1 LGQFNL
7 RSALNNIG
15 LLLHF
20 ITERR
25 DCLVK
30 YKNVVSTVGR
40 ENKLSRCS
48 DAEGNFFSPEEVVNS
63 WKVSYQERVSRSQG
77 ENGLR
82 LPQFGAL
89 SAIRAHW
96 ATSNSPATIVLPTG
110 TGKSE
115 TMYATII
122 SERISS
128 TLIIVP
134 SNLLREQTFE
144 GASRFG
150 ILPKLE
156 MVSEEV
162 IYPTTFLYKSKVEG
176 KDEITL
182 INALEDA
189 NIVVSTPSMIK
200 KMSSSVLDKLIEK
213 VEVVI
218 FDEAHHLAA
227 PDWGAVKEKF
237 SEKKILQFTAT
248 PFRNDGK
255 KIEGKMIFNY
265 SLELAQKAGYFKPI
279 DFYPVQEFDERKS
292 DGEIAKI
299 AIQHLAED
307 LEQGYEHV
315 LLARAKSRNRADELF
330 KDIYS
335 LYKEYNPVVIHTGI
349 PKAQRDKYL
358 NQVKNGNAK
367 IVVCVDMFGEGI
379 DIPTLK
385 IAAIH
390 DKYKSLPITLQFIGR
405 FARTSGSNL
414 GNAKLITNVAMDDLK
429 ESIEELYHQDSD
441 WNQLLNIHSH
451 HAIDKEVELSEF
463 ISNFEKDHVKEIDL
477 SQLKMKI
484 STRMYR
490 YPSQRTFVDGW
501 EKVLNTDRTTPL
513 INEVESVYIFIEEIE
528 TKVVWSD
535 QKDIV
540 QYDYDFF
547 VIYFDKENG
556 IIHINETDTG
566 KGNRLVENMFP
577 GALAIRGDSIYRS
590 LDGINRLMIGTLG
603 LKQQPS
609 GRISFRM
616 FAGTDIKSGISEAVV
631 SGSTKSNLFG
641 YGYQDGK
648 RISIGCSYKGKVWM
662 RWVERINFWT
672 DWCQSIGKKVL
683 DDTIDTNNILNNSL
697 TLEVIKEFPEGVP
710 YKILLPELIEVS
722 NSRTRQLFISKEQ
735 KSYPFFQSDLKNP
748 CLANGNLLFEF
759 WINGRVFIFEQIIN
773 ETSYSF
779 KQIEGEELTVKSG
792 NKTYKMIDYLQ
803 EYSPEISFIQ
813 SDGTIIIVQENLKTV
828 IKPKSGIELPSDS
841 FFTIDWNELGVNIK
855 SESQGRG
862 RKIDSIQFATIH
874 NIVDQ
879 LSDIIFDDDGS
890 GEIADVVSVKIDME
904 HRKILFHLYHCKYSD
919 GERPGARVSDLYEVC
934 GQAEK
939 SIMWNDNVLEII
951 QRMIERENMR
961 QRNYD
966 ETRFEKGD
974 LEALHTLKKMVK
986 SGFETEFE
994 ISIVQPGV
1002 SISKITN
1009 SMKQIIL
1016 ATDTYLKDTYGIRL
1030 TFYVSN

>member
-1 LGQFNL
+1 MYFV
-7 RSALNNIG
+7 R
-15 LLLHF
+15 
-20 ITERR
+20 ERR
-25 DCLVK
+25 DGLKK
-30 YKNVVSTVGR
+30 YKKIISIIGR
-40 ENKLSRCS
+40 ENRLSRCT
-48 DAEGNFFSPEEVVNS
+48 DNEGKIFSREEIINS
-63 WKVSYQERVSRSQG
+63 WKVSYQEKVSRNKD
-77 ENGLR
+77 EVGLR

-134 SNLLREQTFE
+134 SNLLREQIFE
-144 GASRFG
+144 GASNFG

-156 MVSEEV
+156 MILDE
-162 IYPTTFLYKSKVEG
+162 IIFPTTFLYKSKVED

-182 INALEDA
+182 IAALEEA
-189 NIVVSTPSMIK
+189 NIIVSTPGMIK
-200 KMSSSVLDKLIEK
+200 KMQPSVWDKLIEK

-218 FDEAHHLAA
+218 FDEAHHLGA
-227 PDWGAVKEKF
+227 PEWGTVREKF
-237 SEKKILQFTAT
+237 LGKKILQFTAT

-255 KIEGKMIFNY
+255 KVDGKIIFNY
-265 SLELAQKAGYFKPI
+265 GLALAQKAGYFKPI
-279 DFYPVQEFDERKS
+279 DFYPIQEFDEQKS
-292 DGEIAKI
+292 DEEIAKN
-299 AIQHLAED
+299 AIQHLGED
-307 LEQGYEHV
+307 LRKGYEHV
-315 LLARAKSRNRADELF
+315 LLARAKSRKRADELYET
-330 KDIYS
+330 IYS
-335 LYKEYNPVVIHTGI
+335 QYKEYNPVVIHTGI
-349 PKAQRDKYL
+349 PVVQRNKYL
-358 NQVKNGNAK
+358 NQVKDGKAK

-405 FARTSGSNL
+405 FARTSGNNL
-414 GNAKLITNVAMDDLK
+414 GNAKLITNVAIDDLK

-451 HAIDKEVELSEF
+451 HAIDKEVELGEF
-463 ISNFEKDHVKEIDL
+463 IGKFEKGHVKEIDL

-484 STRMYR
+484 STRMFR
-490 YPSQRTFVDGW
+490 YPLEITLVEGW
-501 EKVLNTDRTTPL
+501 KQVLDTDRTTQL
-513 INEVESVYIFIEEIE
+513 INEEDSVYIFIEEIE

-547 VIYFDKENG
+547 VLFFDKENG
-556 IIHINETDTG
+556 IIHINETDAG
-566 KGNRLVENMFP
+566 KGNKLVESMFP
-577 GALAIRGDSIYRS
+577 EAIAIKGDSIYRS

-641 YGYQDGK
+641 YGYQDGG

-672 DWCQSIGKKVL
+672 GWCQNVGRKIL
-683 DDTIDTNNILNNSL
+683 DNTIDTNNILENSL
-697 TLEVIKEFPEGVP
+697 TFEVIKTFPEGVP
-710 YKILLPELIEVS
+710 YKVMLPETIEVS
-722 NSRTRQLFISKEQ
+722 STYTKQLYISKEQ
-735 KSYPFFQSDLKNP
+735 KVFPFFQTDLKNP
-748 CLANGNLLFEF
+748 VLVNGNLQFEF
-759 WINGRVFIFEQIIN
+759 WINERKYIFEQIIN
-773 ETSYSF
+773 ESSYSF
-779 KQIEGEELTVKSG
+779 RQIEGEDLRVKYG
-792 NKTYKMIDYLQ
+792 NNSVKMTDYLY

-813 SDGTIIIVQENLKTV
+813 TDGTIIIVQENLKTV
-828 IKPKSGIELPSDS
+828 IKPKSGIELPPDS
-841 FFTIDWNELGVNIK
+841 FVAIDWNGLGVNIK

-862 RKIDSIQFATIH
+862 RKTDSIQYATIH

-879 LSDIIFDDDGS
+879 TSDIIFDDDGS
-890 GEIADVVSVKIDME
+890 GEIADAVSVKIDIK
-904 HRKILFHLYHCKYSD
+904 HRKIAFHLYHCKYSH
-919 GERPGARVSDLYEVC
+919 GENPGARVSDLYEVC

-939 SIMWNDNVLEII
+939 SIMWNDNVLEIV
-951 QRMIERENMR
+951 QRMIERENIR

-974 LEALHTLKKMVK
+974 LQTLHMLKKMVK

-1002 SISKITN
+1002 SILKITD

-1016 ATDTYLKDTYGIRL
+1016 ATDSYLKDTYGLRL
-1030 TFYVSN
+1030 TCYFSE

>member
-1 LGQFNL
+1 MLFN
-7 RSALNNIG
+7 
-15 LLLHF
+15 F
-20 ITERR
+20 ITESR
-25 DCLVK
+25 DSLGT
-30 YKNVVSTVGR
+30 YKNIISTIGR
-40 ENKLSRCS
+40 ENKLSRYT
-48 DAEGNFFSPEEVVNS
+48 DTEGKIFSREEIVDS
-63 WKVSYQERVSRSQG
+63 WKIAYQEKVSRNKG
-77 ENGLR
+77 EIGLR

-134 SNLLREQTFE
+134 SNLLREQIFE
-144 GASRFG
+144 GASHFG

-156 MVSEEV
+156 MVSDEV
-162 IYPTTFLYKSKVEG
+162 IYPTTFLYKSKVED
-176 KDEITL
+176 KDEITM
-182 INALEDA
+182 IAALEEA
-189 NIVVSTPSMIK
+189 NIVVSTPGMIK
-200 KMSSSVLDKLIEK
+200 KMSSSVWDKLIEK

-227 PDWGAVKEKF
+227 PEWGTVREKF
-237 SEKKILQFTAT
+237 LGKKILQFTAT

-255 KIEGKMIFNY
+255 KVEGKIIFNY
-265 SLELAQKAGYFKPI
+265 GLERAQKAGYFKPI
-279 DFYPVQEFDERKS
+279 DFYPIQEFDERKS
-292 DGEIAKI
+292 DVEIAKI
-299 AIQHLAED
+299 AIKHLGED

-315 LLARAKSRNRADELF
+315 LLARAKSRKRADELYE
-330 KDIYS
+330 KIYS
-335 LYKEYNPVVIHTGI
+335 QYKEYNPVVIHTGI
-349 PKAQRDKYL
+349 PPAQRNKYL
-358 NQVKNGNAK
+358 NQVKAGNAK

-405 FARTSGSNL
+405 FARTSGNNL

-429 ESIEELYHQDSD
+429 ESVEELYRQDSD

-451 HAIDKEVELSEF
+451 QAIDKEVELSEF
-463 ISNFEKDHVKEIDL
+463 ISKFEKGHVKEIDL

-484 STRMYR
+484 STRMFR
-490 YPSQRTFVDGW
+490 YSSKRTFVDGW
-501 EKVLNTDRTTPL
+501 KQVLDPERTTSL
-513 INEVESVYIFIEEIE
+513 INEIDSVYIFIEEIE

-547 VIYFDKENG
+547 VLFFDKENG
-556 IIHINETDTG
+556 IIHINETDAG
-566 KGNRLVENMFP
+566 KGNRLVESMFP
-577 GALAIRGDSIYRS
+577 ESLAIRGDSIYRS
-590 LDGINRLMIGTLG
+590 LDGINRLIIGTLG

-631 SGSTKSNLFG
+631 SGSIKSNLFG
-641 YGYQDGK
+641 YGYQDGG
-648 RISIGCSYKGKVWM
+648 RVSIGCSYRGKVWM

-672 DWCQSIGKKVL
+672 GWCQSVGKKVL
-683 DDTIDTNNILNNSL
+683 DNTIDTNNILSNSL
-697 TLEVIKEFPEGVP
+697 TLEVINEFPEGVP

-722 NSRTRQLFISKEQ
+722 NSRTRQLYITKEQ
-735 KSYPFFQSDLKNP
+735 KLYPFFQANLKNP

-759 WINGRVFIFEQIIN
+759 WINERKFIFEQIIN

-779 KQIEGEELTVKSG
+779 KQIEGEELIVKSG
-792 NKTYKMIDYLQ
+792 NKTFKMTDYLY

-813 SDGTIIIVQENLKTV
+813 SDGTITVVQENLKTV

-841 FFTIDWNELGVNIK
+841 LFAIDWNGLGVNIK

-862 RKIDSIQFATIH
+862 RKIDSIQYATIH

-879 LSDIIFDDDGS
+879 TSDIIFDDDGS

-904 HRKILFHLYHCKYSD
+904 HRKAVFHLYHCKYSH
-919 GERPGARVSDLYEVC
+919 GERPGARVLDLYEVC

-939 SIMWNDNVLEII
+939 SIMWNDNVFEIV
-951 QRMIERENMR
+951 QRMIERENIR
-961 QRNYD
+961 QKSYD
-966 ETRFEKGD
+966 ETRLEKGD
-974 LEALHTLKKMVK
+974 LQILHTLKKMVK

-1016 ATDTYLKDTYGIRL
+1016 ATDTYLKDTYGLRL
-1030 TFYVSN
+1030 TCYFSN

>member
-1 LGQFNL
+1 MFN
-7 RSALNNIG
+7 
-15 LLLHF
+15 F

-25 DCLVK
+25 DCLVT
-30 YKNVVSTVGR
+30 YNNVISTIGR
-40 ENKLSRCS
+40 GNKLSRCT
-48 DAEGNFFSPEEVVNS
+48 DAEGKTFSREEIVNS
-63 WKVSYQERVSRSQG
+63 WKLSYQERVSRNKD
-77 ENGLR
+77 EMGLR

-134 SNLLREQTFE
+134 SNLLREQIFE
-144 GASRFG
+144 GARHFG

-156 MVSEEV
+156 MISDEV
-162 IYPTTFLYKSKVEG
+162 IYPNTFLYKSKVENE
-176 KDEITL
+176 DEIAM
-182 INALEDA
+182 IAALEEA
-189 NIVVSTPSMIK
+189 NIVVSTPGMINR
-200 KMSSSVLDKLIEK
+200 MPPSVLNKLAEK

-227 PDWGAVKEKF
+227 PEWGKVRERFLGKR
-237 SEKKILQFTAT
+237 ILQFTAT

-255 KIEGKMIFNY
+255 KVDGKVIFNY
-265 SLELAQKAGYFKPI
+265 GLALAQKAGYFKPI
-279 DFYPVQEFDERKS
+279 DFYPIQEFDERKS
-292 DGEIAKI
+292 DEEIAKI
-299 AIQHLAED
+299 AIQHLRED
-307 LEQGYEHV
+307 LKQGYEHI
-315 LLARAKSRNRADELF
+315 LLARAKSRKRADELYE
-330 KDIYS
+330 KIYS
-335 LYKEYNPVVIHTGI
+335 QYKEYNPVVIHTGI
-349 PKAQRDKYL
+349 PPAKRKKSL
-358 NQVKNGNAK
+358 EQVKNGKAK

-405 FARTSGSNL
+405 FARTSGNNL
-414 GNAKLITNVAMDDLK
+414 DNAKLITNVAMDDLK
-429 ESIEELYHQDSD
+429 ESIEELYRQDSD

-451 HAIDKEVELSEF
+451 QAIDKEVELSEF
-463 ISNFEKDHVKEIDL
+463 ISKFEKGHVKEIDL
-477 SQLKMKI
+477 SQLKMKV
-484 STRMYR
+484 STRMFR
-490 YPSQRTFVDGW
+490 YSSKETFIDGW
-501 EKVLNTDRTTPL
+501 KQVLDSDRTTPL
-513 INEVESVYIFIEEIE
+513 INGEDSVYIFIEEIE

-547 VIYFDKENG
+547 VLFFDKENG

-566 KGNRLVENMFP
+566 KGNRLVESMFP
-577 GALAIRGDSIYRS
+577 KALAIKGDSIYRS

-641 YGYQDGK
+641 YGYQGGG

-672 DWCQSIGKKVL
+672 DWCQNIGKKVL

-710 YKILLPELIEVS
+710 YKILLPETIEIS
-722 NSRTRQLFISKEQ
+722 NSSTKQLYISKEQ
-735 KSYPFFQSDLKNP
+735 KKFPFFQSNLKNP
-748 CLANGNLLFEF
+748 SVVNGNLRFEF
-759 WINGRVFIFEQIIN
+759 WINERGFIFEQIID

-779 KQIEGEELTVKSG
+779 KQIEGEELIVKSG
-792 NKTYKMIDYLQ
+792 NKTIKMTDYLY

-828 IKPKSGIELPSDS
+828 IKPKSGIGLPSDS
-841 FFTIDWNELGVNIK
+841 LVAIDWKGLGVNIK
-855 SESQGRG
+855 SESQGKG
-862 RKIDSIQFATIH
+862 RKTDSIQYATIH

-879 LSDIIFDDDGS
+879 TSNIIFDDDGS
-890 GEIADVVSVKIDME
+890 GEIADVVSVKIDKE
-904 HRKILFHLYHCKYSD
+904 HRKVVFHLYHCKYSH
-919 GERPGARVSDLYEVC
+919 GERAGARVSDLYEVC

-939 SIMWNDNVLEII
+939 SIMWNDNVLEIV
-951 QRMIERENMR
+951 QRMIERENTR
-961 QRNYD
+961 QRNHE

-974 LEALHTLKKMVK
+974 LQTLHMLKKMIK

-1002 SISKITN
+1002 SIVEITN

-1030 TFYVSN
+1030 TCYFSN

>member
-1 LGQFNL
+1 MV
-7 RSALNNIG
+7 
-15 LLLHF
+15 
-20 ITERR
+20 T
-25 DCLVK
+25 
-30 YKNVVSTVGR
+30 YKNIISTIGR
-40 ENKLSRCS
+40 GNQLSRCVN
-48 DAEGNFFSPEEVVNS
+48 AEGKIFSQEEIINS
-63 WKVSYQERVSRSQG
+63 WKLSYQERVSRNKG
-77 ENGLR
+77 EIGLR
-82 LPQFGAL
+82 VPQFGAL

-134 SNLLREQTFE
+134 SNLLREQIFE
-144 GASRFG
+144 GASHFG
-150 ILPKLE
+150 ILPKLK
-156 MVSEEV
+156 MISNEV
-162 IYPTTFLYKSKVEG
+162 IYPTTFLYKSKV
-176 KDEITL
+176 KDEDELTI
-182 INALEDA
+182 ISAIEEA
-189 NIVVSTPSMIK
+189 NIIVSTPGMIN
-200 KMSSSVLDKLIEK
+200 KMPSSVLDKL
-213 VEVVI
+213 VERLDVVI

-227 PDWGAVKEKF
+227 PEWGTVRERF
-237 SEKKILQFTAT
+237 LGKKILQFTAT

-255 KIEGKMIFNY
+255 KVEGKMIFNY
-265 SLELAQKAGYFKPI
+265 GLALAQKAGYFKPI
-279 DFYPVQEFDERKS
+279 NFYPIQEFDERKS
-292 DGEIAKI
+292 DEEIAKI
-299 AIQHLAED
+299 AIQHLDED
-307 LEQGYEHV
+307 LDKGYEHV
-315 LLARAKSRNRADELF
+315 LLARAKSRKRADEIYE
-330 KDIYS
+330 KIYS
-335 LYKEYNPVVIHTGI
+335 QYKEYNPVVIHTGI
-349 PKAQRDKYL
+349 PAAQRKKYL
-358 NQVKNGNAK
+358 KQVKNGNAK

-405 FARTSGSNL
+405 FARTSGNNL
-414 GNAKLITNVAMDDLK
+414 GNAKLITNVAMEDLK
-429 ESIEELYHQDSD
+429 ESIEELYRQDSD

-451 HAIDKEVELSEF
+451 QAIDKEVELSEF
-463 ISNFEKDHVKEIDL
+463 IGKFEKGHVKDIDL

-484 STRMYR
+484 STRMFR
-490 YPSQRTFVDGW
+490 YPSNRTFVDGW
-501 EKVLNTDRTTPL
+501 KQVLDSDKTTPF
-513 INEVESVYIFIEEIE
+513 INEVDSVYIFIEEIE

-540 QYDYDFF
+540 QFDYDFF
-547 VIYFDKENG
+547 VLFLDKENG
-556 IIHINETDTG
+556 IIHINETDAG
-566 KGNRLVENMFP
+566 KGNRLVESMFP
-577 GALAIRGDSIYRS
+577 KALAIKGDSIYRS

-616 FAGTDIKSGISEAVV
+616 FAGTDIKSGISEAVG

-641 YGYQDGK
+641 YGYQDGG

-672 DWCQSIGKKVL
+672 SWCQNIAKKVL

-697 TLEVIKEFPEGVP
+697 ALEVIKAFPEGVP
-710 YKILLPELIEVS
+710 YKILLPEIIETS
-722 NSRTRQLFISKEQ
+722 NSLTKQLYISKEQ
-735 KSYPFFQSDLKNP
+735 KVFPFFQTDLKNP
-748 CLANGNLLFEF
+748 SLVNGNLRFEF
-759 WINGRVFIFEQIIN
+759 WINERKFIFEQIIN

-779 KQIEGEELTVKSG
+779 KQIEGQELEVKSG
-792 NKTYKMIDYLQ
+792 NKTVRMTDYLY

-813 SDGTIIIVQENLKTV
+813 SDGTIVVVQENLKTV
-828 IKPKSGIELPSDS
+828 IKPKSEIKLPSDS
-841 FFTIDWNELGVNIK
+841 FYVIDWNGLGVDIK
-855 SESQGRG
+855 SESQGRR
-862 RKIDSIQFATIH
+862 RKPDSIQYATIH

-879 LSDIIFDDDGS
+879 TSEIIFDDDGS
-890 GEIADVVSVKIDME
+890 GEIADVVSVQIDIE
-904 HRKILFHLYHCKYSD
+904 HRRVVFHLYHCKYSS

-939 SIMWNDNVLEII
+939 SILWVDNVLELV
-951 QRMIERENMR
+951 QRMIERENIR

-974 LEALHTLKKMVK
+974 LQTLHKLKKMVK

-1002 SISKITN
+1002 SLLEITD

-1016 ATDTYLKDTYGIRL
+1016 ATDAYLKDTYGLRL
-1030 TFYVSN
+1030 TCYFSS